1 MEVLKIKTKSD
12 SKGTKDKIIELFF
25 IKRLKPVDISKKL
38 KVGMPYITKII
49 QKDERYIEEK
59 ESRKSENKEKNKI
72 QKRIYAQ
79 NRREKEKQD
88 KIEYERLL
96 IQINQDNQILSTKKK
111 EDDLQYAKW
120 NRSVYEYDKNTSD
133 LVLKDGV
140 NAGYAIAKRVSDIVN
155 PDMIKSNKIY
165 VQFVCF
171 EVIKVYFFTL
181 IFRKRYLKMILFIKN
196 FWKIC

>member
-1 MEVLKIKTKSD
+1 MREIYIKKRMEVLKIKTKSD

-25 IKRLKPVDISKKL
+25 IKRLKPVEISKKL

-155 PDMIKSNKIY
+155 QDMIKSNKIY
-165 VQFVCF
+165 V
-171 EVIKVYFFTL
+171 
-181 IFRKRYLKMILFIKN
+181 
-196 FWKIC
+196 

>member
-1 MEVLKIKTKSD
+1 MREIYIFKRMEVLKIKTKSN

-25 IKRLKPVDISKKL
+25 IKRLKPIEISKKL

-88 KIEYERLL
+88 KIEFERLL
-96 IQINQDNQILSTKKK
+96 IQINKDNQILSTKKK

-165 VQFVCF
+165 V
-171 EVIKVYFFTL
+171 
-181 IFRKRYLKMILFIKN
+181 
-196 FWKIC
+196 

>member
-1 MEVLKIKTKSD
+1 MREIYIFKRMEVLKIKTKSH

-25 IKRLKPVDISKKL
+25 IKRLKPVDIAKKL

-59 ESRKSENKEKNKI
+59 EYRKSENKEKNKI

-165 VQFVCF
+165 V
-171 EVIKVYFFTL
+171 
-181 IFRKRYLKMILFIKN
+181 
-196 FWKIC
+196 

>member
-1 MEVLKIKTKSD
+1 MREIYIFERMGVLKIKTKSD

-25 IKRLKPVDISKKL
+25 IKRLKPVEISKKL

-59 ESRKSENKEKNKI
+59 ELRKSENKEKNKI

-88 KIEYERLL
+88 KIEYEKLL
-96 IQINQDNQILSTKKK
+96 IQINKDNQILSTKKK
-111 EDDLQYAKW
+111 EDELQYAKW

-140 NAGYAIAKRVSDIVN
+140 NAGYAIAKRVSNIVN
-155 PDMIKSNKIY
+155 SDMIKSNKIY
-165 VQFVCF
+165 V
-171 EVIKVYFFTL
+171 
-181 IFRKRYLKMILFIKN
+181 
-196 FWKIC
+196 

>member
-1 MEVLKIKTKSD
+1 
-12 SKGTKDKIIELFF
+12 
-25 IKRLKPVDISKKL
+25 
-38 KVGMPYITKII
+38 MPYITKII

-96 IQINQDNQILSTKKK
+96 IQINQDNQILSAKKK
-111 EDDLQYAKW
+111 EDDLQ
-120 NRSVYEYDKNTSD
+120 YDKNTSD

-140 NAGYAIAKRVSDIVN
+140 NAGYAIAKRVSDIVS

-165 VQFVCF
+165 V
-171 EVIKVYFFTL
+171 
-181 IFRKRYLKMILFIKN
+181 
-196 FWKIC
+196 

>member
-1 MEVLKIKTKSD
+1 MREIYIFKRMEVLKIKTKSD

-25 IKRLKPVDISKKL
+25 IKRLKPVDIAKKL

-111 EDDLQYAKW
+111 EDDLQYAKL

-165 VQFVCF
+165 V
-171 EVIKVYFFTL
+171 
-181 IFRKRYLKMILFIKN
+181 
-196 FWKIC
+196 

>member
-1 MEVLKIKTKSD
+1 MREIYIFKRMEVLKIKTKSD

-25 IKRLKPVDISKKL
+25 IKRLKPVEIAKKL

-59 ESRKSENKEKNKI
+59 ESRKLENKEKNKI

-140 NAGYAIAKRVSDIVN
+140 NAGYAVAKRVSDIVN

-165 VQFVCF
+165 V
-171 EVIKVYFFTL
+171 
-181 IFRKRYLKMILFIKN
+181 
-196 FWKIC
+196 

>member
-1 MEVLKIKTKSD
+1 MREIYILKRMEVLKIKTKSD

-25 IKRLKPVDISKKL
+25 IKRLKPVEISKKL

-88 KIEYERLL
+88 KMEYERLL

-165 VQFVCF
+165 V
-171 EVIKVYFFTL
+171 
-181 IFRKRYLKMILFIKN
+181 
-196 FWKIC
+196 

>member
-1 MEVLKIKTKSD
+1 MREIYIFKRMGVLKIKTKSD

-25 IKRLKPVDISKKL
+25 IKRLKPVDIAKKL

-111 EDDLQYAKW
+111 EDDLQFANW
-120 NRSVYEYDKNTSD
+120 NRSAYEYDKDSSD
-133 LVLKDGV
+133 LVLKDNLNIGFNV
-140 NAGYAIAKRVSDIVN
+140 AKRVSNIVN
-155 PDMIKSNKIY
+155 SNTIKSNKIY
-165 VQFVCF
+165 V
-171 EVIKVYFFTL
+171 
-181 IFRKRYLKMILFIKN
+181 
-196 FWKIC
+196 

>member
-1 MEVLKIKTKSD
+1 MREIYIFERMGVLKIKTKSD

-25 IKRLKPVDISKKL
+25 IKRLKPVEISKKL

-59 ESRKSENKEKNKI
+59 ELRKSENKEKNKI

-88 KIEYERLL
+88 KIEYEKLL
-96 IQINQDNQILSTKKK
+96 IQINKDNQILSTKKK
-111 EDDLQYAKW
+111 ENDLQYAKW

-140 NAGYAIAKRVSDIVN
+140 NAGYAIAKRVSNIVN
-155 PDMIKSNKIY
+155 SDMIKSNKIY
-165 VQFVCF
+165 V
-171 EVIKVYFFTL
+171 
-181 IFRKRYLKMILFIKN
+181 
-196 FWKIC
+196 

>member
-1 MEVLKIKTKSD
+1 MREIYIFKRMEVLKIKTKLD

-25 IKRLKPVDISKKL
+25 IKHLKPVDIAKKL
-38 KVGMPYITKII
+38 DVGMPYMTKII

-72 QKRIYAQ
+72 HKRIYAQ
-79 NRREKEKQD
+79 NRREKQKQD
-88 KIEYERLL
+88 KIEFERLL
-96 IQINQDNQILSTKKK
+96 IQINRDNQILFTKKK

-165 VQFVCF
+165 V
-171 EVIKVYFFTL
+171 
-181 IFRKRYLKMILFIKN
+181 
-196 FWKIC
+196 

>member
-1 MEVLKIKTKSD
+1 MGVLKIKTKSD

-25 IKRLKPVDISKKL
+25 IKRLKPVEISKKL

-59 ESRKSENKEKNKI
+59 ELRKSENKEKNKI

-88 KIEYERLL
+88 KIEYEKLL
-96 IQINQDNQILSTKKK
+96 IQINKDNQILSTKKK
-111 EDDLQYAKW
+111 EDELQYAKW

-140 NAGYAIAKRVSDIVN
+140 NAGYAIAKRVSNIV
-155 PDMIKSNKIY
+155 IHLLS
-165 VQFVCF
+165 FS
-171 EVIKVYFFTL
+171 
-181 IFRKRYLKMILFIKN
+181 R
-196 FWKIC
+196 

>member
-1 MEVLKIKTKSD
+1 MREIYILKRMEVLKIKTKSD

-25 IKRLKPVDISKKL
+25 IKRLKPVEIAKKL

-72 QKRIYAQ
+72 KKRIYAQ

-165 VQFVCF
+165 V
-171 EVIKVYFFTL
+171 
-181 IFRKRYLKMILFIKN
+181 
-196 FWKIC
+196 

>member
-1 MEVLKIKTKSD
+1 MREIYILKRMEVLKIKTKSD

-25 IKRLKPVDISKKL
+25 VKRLKPVDIAKKL

-49 QKDERYIEEK
+49 RKDERYIEEK

-96 IQINQDNQILSTKKK
+96 IQKNQDNQILSTKKK

-120 NRSVYEYDKNTSD
+120 NSSVYEYDKNTSD

-165 VQFVCF
+165 V
-171 EVIKVYFFTL
+171 
-181 IFRKRYLKMILFIKN
+181 
-196 FWKIC
+196 

>member
-1 MEVLKIKTKSD
+1 MREIYILKRMEVLKIKTKSD

-25 IKRLKPVDISKKL
+25 IKRLKPVEISKKL

-165 VQFVCF
+165 V
-171 EVIKVYFFTL
+171 
-181 IFRKRYLKMILFIKN
+181 
-196 FWKIC
+196 

>member
-1 MEVLKIKTKSD
+1 MREIYIFKRMEVLKIKIKSD

-25 IKRLKPVDISKKL
+25 IKRLKPVDIAKKL

-79 NRREKEKQD
+79 NRRVKEKQD

-165 VQFVCF
+165 V
-171 EVIKVYFFTL
+171 
-181 IFRKRYLKMILFIKN
+181 
-196 FWKIC
+196 

>member
-1 MEVLKIKTKSD
+1 MREIYILKRMEVLKIKTKLD

-25 IKRLKPVDISKKL
+25 VKRLKPVDIAKKL

-165 VQFVCF
+165 V
-171 EVIKVYFFTL
+171 
-181 IFRKRYLKMILFIKN
+181 
-196 FWKIC
+196 

>member
-1 MEVLKIKTKSD
+1 MREIYIFKRMEVLKIKTKSD

-25 IKRLKPVDISKKL
+25 IKRLKPVEISKKL
-38 KVGMPYITKII
+38 NVGMPYITKII

-96 IQINQDNQILSTKKK
+96 IQINQDNQILSTKKT

-165 VQFVCF
+165 V
-171 EVIKVYFFTL
+171 
-181 IFRKRYLKMILFIKN
+181 
-196 FWKIC
+196 